1 MLIQFEKSSNATGF
15 LNVKRILIKSLS
27 TFTYKSSFLFRS
39 GSIYKYNLFEKADH
53 QQHFKSM
60 LQ

>member
-53 QQHFKSM
+53 QQH
-60 LQ
+60 

>member
-15 LNVKRILIKSLS
+15 LNVKRILIKSIVLLLINPLFYFDRAQY
-27 TFTYKSSFLFRS
+27 TNATYLRKQT
-39 GSIYKYNLFEKADH
+39 INNI
-53 QQHFKSM
+53 KSM